1 MKKQNYVSPELTKL
15 ILTSG
20 NDILN
25 SSGYSQFSLFGDNGV
40 GDDSN
45 LDRVIWGQ

>member
-1 MKKQNYVSPELTKL
+1 MKKQNYILPELTQ
-15 ILTSG
+15 IVLTSK

-25 SSGYSQFSLFGDNGV
+25 SSGYTQFSLFGDNGV